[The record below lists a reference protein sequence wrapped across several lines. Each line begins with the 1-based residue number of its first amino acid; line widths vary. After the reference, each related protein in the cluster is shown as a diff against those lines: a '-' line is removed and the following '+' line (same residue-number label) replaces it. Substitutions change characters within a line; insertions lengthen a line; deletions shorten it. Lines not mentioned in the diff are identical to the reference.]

1 MIWTFVG
8 FQAQVKKLFISFG
21 IIRDGSIEIEDLDMG
36 DERFEIKKST
46 DGQFYFVL
54 VAPNNEVI
62 AKSEMYKSKDGC
74 ENGIRAVKEYTPT
87 AFIVDKTA

>member
-1 MIWTFVG
+1 
-8 FQAQVKKLFISFG
+8 
-21 IIRDGSIEIEDLDMG
+21 
-36 DERFEIKKST
+36 
-46 DGQFYFVL
+46 L

>member
-1 MIWTFVG
+1 M
-8 FQAQVKKLFISFG
+8 KKLFISLVIIKDSLIG
-21 IIRDGSIEIEDLDMG
+21 IGDLDMG
-36 DERFEIKKST
+36 GERFEIKKST

-74 ENGIRAVKEYTPT
+74 ENGIRAVKEYAPT
-87 AFIVDKTA
+87 ALIVDKTI